1 MSRVGVSR
9 SFLHMDYLIKYDAIL
24 FDMYDIIQLFD
35 VILLFDMSGILFLFI
50 MKSNKL

>member
-1 MSRVGVSR
+1 MEYS
-9 SFLHMDYLIKYDAIL
+9 IKHDAIL

-35 VILLFDMSGILFLFI
+35 VYDVILLFDMSRILFLFI